1 MSDSNPLPPFSYFK
15 VCINS
20 ETITID
26 RTYAETELGYLD
38 GNIST
43 QMHLYNASDVL
54 LHANVVFEPY
64 AVQISGGSTIKT
76 FAEVHGGLI
85 FRDHSRGVLT
95 DGSRINGDISVRGGS
110 SVEITGGAYWGDV
123 SVDGIGSQ
131 IIVSGGSFIG
141 GWFIGALSALFLHG
155 CDFII
160 EDNNLVQGFLK
171 DGTPLDVAVKA
182 NGLLYF
188 VDECPDVI
196 GGLEEQL
203 GVVFSVRQFGFL
215 YVLDTR
221 KSHVLVCYLLI
232 RHQTLARCSPKMH
245 LLLLQ
250 LSLCLTSTHLL

>member
-1 MSDSNPLPPFSYFK
+1 

-43 QMHLYNASDVL
+43 QMHVYNASDVL

-85 FRDHSRGVLT
+85 FRDHSNGVLM
-95 DGSRINGDISVRGGS
+95 DGSRISGGISPAVSVRGGS

-141 GWFIGALSALFLHG
+141 G
-155 CDFII
+155 
-160 EDNNLVQGFLK
+160 
-171 DGTPLDVAVKA
+171 
-182 NGLLYF
+182 
-188 VDECPDVI
+188 
-196 GGLEEQL
+196 
-203 GVVFSVRQFGFL
+203 
-215 YVLDTR
+215 
-221 KSHVLVCYLLI
+221 
-232 RHQTLARCSPKMH
+232 
-245 LLLLQ
+245 
-250 LSLCLTSTHLL
+250 